1 MADVAPTPEPVP
13 TPGPARGGV
22 QFIPRP
28 GSWREGRPPPWA
40 AVPPEHRHLTMD
52 GIRAALAES
61 SRALPPRLSPLE
73 GTGVRASAVLAPLY
87 EQDGQVYVVLT
98 RRAQHLR
105 SHRGEVS
112 FPGGGQ
118 DADETL
124 LETALREADEETAM
138 DPSTVEIIG
147 ELDHLETV
155 MSRSFIVPYVG
166 VLPGRPDLTANP
178 DEVELILHVPLDELL
193 LDGVYREELWGLA
206 PLDRPLIFFEIVG
219 DTIWGATAA
228 MLRNLLAVATG
239 TPWR

>member
-1 MADVAPTPEPVP
+1 MGEPSEGGEPV
-13 TPGPARGGV
+13 RGGV

-28 GSWREGRPPPWA
+28 SAWKPGRPAPWA
-40 AVPPEHRHLTMD
+40 HLPIEQRRPSMERV
-52 GIRAALAES
+52 RAALAG
-61 SRALPPRLSPLE
+61 AAPPRSSPLE

-87 EQDGQVYVVLT
+87 VDDRTGEVHVVLT

-118 DADETL
+118 DGGETL
-124 LETALREADEETAM
+124 LETALRESFEETAL
-138 DPSTVEIIG
+138 DPATVEIIG

-166 VLPGRPDLTANP
+166 VLPGRPDLTASP
-178 DEVELILHVPLDELL
+178 DEVELILHVPLADLL
-193 LDGVYREELWGLA
+193 ADDVFHEERWGLA
-206 PLDRPLIFFEIVG
+206 PLDRPLMFFDIVG

-228 MLRNLLAVATG
+228 MLRNLLALTTG
-239 TPWR
+239 TAWK